1 MFLSTKSCILD
12 RFIFKKIKN
21 MNYKS
26 EEFDDYLIVSLEG
39 QYIGGEET
47 DKLSVFFK
55 PLTKNNKNK
64 IIVDLAKV
72 TYISSIVLGLFVKL
86 HNELTNEGGYLLLI
100 NVNPII
106 MEIFK
111 ITRVDLNLY
120 IFKNLS
126 EATSFLKKVNK

>member
-1 MFLSTKSCILD
+1 
-12 RFIFKKIKN
+12 

-86 HNELTNEGGYLLLI
+86 HNELINEQGYLLLI